1 METYS
6 QRLSLLYGICLAE
19 GQREAGLHLDKMQ
32 SHDLQD
38 YDAGEA
44 ATFLA
49 CTIAFKAIQQA
60 GRSPADERNEN
71 FEMLSVYQAF
81 AMLTYAFI
89 ALPLGNEDIVPDFT
103 GATVTIA
110 KTLFAELTNEEWVE
124 VIESGGNKFQ
134 LIADAEQEHWVD
146 YRQDLDKAVIAFVI
160 AGTDDDA
167 EFEKE
172 EIIPLF
178 GTLLSMLCEAFASD

>member
-1 METYS
+1 METYA

-19 GQREAGLHLDKMQ
+19 AQREAGLHLDKIQ
-32 SHDLQD
+32 SKNLQD
-38 YDAGEA
+38 YDAEEA

-81 AMLTYAFI
+81 AMLAYAFI
-89 ALPLGNEDIVPDFT
+89 ALPLGNEGVVPDFT
-103 GATVTIA
+103 AASVTIA
-110 KTLFAELTNEEWVE
+110 KTLFAELGNEEWAE
-124 VIESGGNKFQ
+124 IIESGGNKFQ

-172 EIIPLF
+172 EVIPIF